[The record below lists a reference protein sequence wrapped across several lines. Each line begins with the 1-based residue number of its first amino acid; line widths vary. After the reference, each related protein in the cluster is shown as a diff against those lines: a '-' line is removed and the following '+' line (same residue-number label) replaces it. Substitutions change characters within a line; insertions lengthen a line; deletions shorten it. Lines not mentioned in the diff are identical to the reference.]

1 MRFALLG
8 PLVFVRDAGKQ
19 VAVGGARL
27 RALLAALLL
36 RANEPVPLDAL
47 ADAVWD
53 GAPPPGAPTTLR
65 GHVLRLRRTLEP
77 DAGTR
82 ITVRD
87 PGYLIE
93 VASSEFDVLEF
104 QALSHSCGVAIRS
117 RNWPDAA
124 RTATAALA
132 LWRGTPLVDVRS
144 EGLRD
149 AWIPRLEHERVQV
162 LEWLIE
168 ANLHL
173 QRHDQL
179 VPELRTLVGEH
190 PLRERFHAQLMLA
203 LAGTGRRAEALAAYH
218 DARQVL
224 VDQLGIEPGPEL
236 RDLQELILAGEL

>member
-1 MRFALLG
+1 M
-8 PLVFVRDAGKQ
+8 
-19 VAVGGARL
+19 
-27 RALLAALLL
+27 
-36 RANEPVPLDAL
+36 
-47 ADAVWD
+47 
-53 GAPPPGAPTTLR
+53 
-65 GHVLRLRRTLEP
+65 
-77 DAGTR
+77 
-82 ITVRD
+82 
-87 PGYLIE
+87 
-93 VASSEFDVLEF
+93 
-104 QALSHSCGVAIRS
+104 
-117 RNWPDAA
+117 
-124 RTATAALA
+124 
-132 LWRGTPLVDVRS
+132 DVRS

-173 QRHDQL
+173 RRHDQL